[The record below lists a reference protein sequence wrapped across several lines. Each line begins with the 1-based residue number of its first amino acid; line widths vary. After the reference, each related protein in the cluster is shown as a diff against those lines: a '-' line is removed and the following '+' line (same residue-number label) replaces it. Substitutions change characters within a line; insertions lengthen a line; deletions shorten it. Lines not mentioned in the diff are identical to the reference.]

1 MMENNYEDF
10 EVTLHMSGDGSAK
23 DVAVRLGDL
32 DDDQLKVLYNT
43 GGVDEARFVLRER
56 TGSDPAVTF
65 RNMTPE
71 DMKWFGDWT
80 RRNPEKFADMQARQE
95 EILKA
100 ENDRP

>member
-10 EVTLHMSGDGSAK
+10 EVTLHMSGSESATEA
-23 DVAVRLGDL
+23 VVRLGDL
-32 DDDQLKVLYNT
+32 DDDQLKALYNT
-43 GGVDEARFVLRER
+43 GGMEEARFVLRER

-65 RNMTPE
+65 WSMTAE
-71 DMKWFGDWT
+71 DMRWFGDWA
-80 RRNPEKFADMQARQE
+80 RRNPEKFEAMRARQE

>member
-10 EVTLHMSGDGSAK
+10 EVTLHMSGSESATEA
-23 DVAVRLGDL
+23 VVRLGDL
-32 DDDQLKVLYNT
+32 DDDQLKALYNT
-43 GGVDEARFVLRER
+43 GGMEEARFVLRER

-65 RNMTPE
+65 WSMTDE

-80 RRNPEKFADMQARQE
+80 RRNPEKFAALKAENERR
-95 EILKA
+95 LKA